1 MKHKNNCVLVNSTG
15 FFGSSFFSSVST
27 SVNAL
32 SQTIQQKGIPE
43 MNKRFNE
50 FQQKA
55 RELPTQLAQMPLD
68 LESERKTFLKNN
80 TENHVKPKGSGTKYE
95 REGGILSTE
104 RITLL

>member
-1 MKHKNNCVLVNSTG
+1 MIKHRNDCVLVNSTG

-55 RELPTQLAQMPLD
+55 RDLPTQLAQMPLD

-80 TENHVKPKGSGTKYE
+80 TENHIKPKGSGTK
-95 REGGILSTE
+95 
-104 RITLL
+104 